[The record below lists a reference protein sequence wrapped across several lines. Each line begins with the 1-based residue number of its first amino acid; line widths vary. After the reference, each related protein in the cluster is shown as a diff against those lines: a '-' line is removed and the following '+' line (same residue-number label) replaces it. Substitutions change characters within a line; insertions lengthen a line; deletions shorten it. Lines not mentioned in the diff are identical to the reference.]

1 MSKIESLHGTTPVE
15 IFESGIE
22 NHAAIESIAVS
33 VLWRDGSITNGWS
46 TTNPAELSLM
56 IAMLQEKL
64 RREILISSD

>member
-1 MSKIESLHGTTPVE
+1 MSKVESLRGTTPVE

-22 NHAAIESIAVS
+22 NHAAIHAVAFS

-46 TTNPAELSLM
+46 TADTADLSLM

-64 RREILISSD
+64 RREVLTEAS